1 MDFVNFVMALSPIL
15 VVLVGILGF
24 KQSAKRVSPIA
35 LVWTLILAFTYFNV
49 TGASFADNVK
59 TLDPL
64 VWKGIKEGLKIVLM
78 VFGAFTILNLLR
90 ETGAIDDVKSTIARI
105 SDDRRVQLIVIGMML
120 PIFLEGAAGA
130 GAPAAIAAPFLVA
143 LGFDPVTSIAVA
155 LLGDATPASWGGAGL
170 TTINGGAALVDAGL
184 STVSLNAA
192 MVGRFHMFGV
202 LIIPFI
208 MVGMVFGKKGFKG
221 AVPYLCF
228 AGISTCT
235 VMFLLSNFVGAE
247 VTSMGTGL
255 ISMLLSLAYVK
266 LVGVRTLEEFRHHA
280 AAQQRKYSAFRA
292 MSPYIYMLVLLP
304 LVRYGFPAVVPNGF
318 AVMCTFGY
326 IFWVDVVILV
336 CGMLGA
342 ATLGVSVKQYRAV
355 CSRTVGN
362 VLPVL
367 ITMGS
372 LLIVSYIMQ
381 SPTTGMMN
389 LLASDIAAVVGRFYP
404 AAAVLIGSSGA
415 FITGTGLGSNIM
427 FAQMHID
434 AAASLGM
441 NPITIF
447 AGQNAGASLGNL
459 ICPNNT
465 VAACATVDAIGRE
478 NEVMKHTLR
487 AFAIVLALYMVLA
500 MLYTCVL
507 FPNYGM

>member
-1 MDFVNFVMALSPIL
+1 
-15 VVLVGILGF
+15 
-24 KQSAKRVSPIA
+24 
-35 LVWTLILAFTYFNV
+35 
-49 TGASFADNVK
+49 
-59 TLDPL
+59 
-64 VWKGIKEGLKIVLM
+64 
-78 VFGAFTILNLLR
+78 
-90 ETGAIDDVKSTIARI
+90 
-105 SDDRRVQLIVIGMML
+105 
-120 PIFLEGAAGA
+120 
-130 GAPAAIAAPFLVA
+130 
-143 LGFDPVTSIAVA
+143 
-155 LLGDATPASWGGAGL
+155 
-170 TTINGGAALVDAGL
+170 
-184 STVSLNAA
+184 
-192 MVGRFHMFGV
+192 
-202 LIIPFI
+202 
-208 MVGMVFGKKGFKG
+208 
-221 AVPYLCF
+221 
-228 AGISTCT
+228 
-235 VMFLLSNFVGAE
+235 
-247 VTSMGTGL
+247 
-255 ISMLLSLAYVK
+255 
-266 LVGVRTLEEFRHHA
+266 
-280 AAQQRKYSAFRA
+280 
-292 MSPYIYMLVLLP
+292 MSPYVYMLVLLP

-342 ATLGVSVKQYRAV
+342 ATLGVSAKQYRAV

>member
-228 AGISTCT
+228 AGVSTCA

-266 LVGVRTLEEFRHHA
+266 LVGVKTPEEFRHHA

-304 LVRYGFPAVVPNGF
+304 LMRYGFPAVVPNGF

-326 IFWVDVVILV
+326 IFWVDVVILA

-389 LLASDIAAVVGRFYP
+389 LLASDIAAVVGHFYP

-487 AFAIVLALYMVLA
+487 AFAIELALYMVLA

>member
-1 MDFVNFVMALSPIL
+1 
-15 VVLVGILGF
+15 
-24 KQSAKRVSPIA
+24 
-35 LVWTLILAFTYFNV
+35 
-49 TGASFADNVK
+49 
-59 TLDPL
+59 
-64 VWKGIKEGLKIVLM
+64 
-78 VFGAFTILNLLR
+78 
-90 ETGAIDDVKSTIARI
+90 
-105 SDDRRVQLIVIGMML
+105 
-120 PIFLEGAAGA
+120 
-130 GAPAAIAAPFLVA
+130 
-143 LGFDPVTSIAVA
+143 
-155 LLGDATPASWGGAGL
+155 
-170 TTINGGAALVDAGL
+170 
-184 STVSLNAA
+184 
-192 MVGRFHMFGV
+192 
-202 LIIPFI
+202 
-208 MVGMVFGKKGFKG
+208 
-221 AVPYLCF
+221 
-228 AGISTCT
+228 
-235 VMFLLSNFVGAE
+235 
-247 VTSMGTGL
+247 
-255 ISMLLSLAYVK
+255 
-266 LVGVRTLEEFRHHA
+266 
-280 AAQQRKYSAFRA
+280 

-342 ATLGVSVKQYRAV
+342 ATLGVSAKQYRAV

-415 FITGTGLGSNIM
+415 F
-427 FAQMHID
+427 
-434 AAASLGM
+434 
-441 NPITIF
+441 
-447 AGQNAGASLGNL
+447 
-459 ICPNNT
+459 
-465 VAACATVDAIGRE
+465 AACATVDAIGRE